1 MAKTKKRRPQT
12 KPKVKI
18 VEIFLGILNAVKLYH
33 WNTFSFAKHKATDEL
48 YSRLNEHIDKFVE
61 VMMGKTGHHIPEY
74 NRQILA
80 TSGNFKE
87 QIHNYRDFLMRL
99 GDLLNKDTDTDLL
112 NIRDEILADINQ
124 FLYLM
129 TLTK

>member
-1 MAKTKKRRPQT
+1 MAKTKKRRSE
-12 KPKVKI
+12 PKVKI
-18 VEIFLGILNAVKLYH
+18 VEIFLGILNAIKLYH
-33 WNTFSFAKHKATDEL
+33 WSTFSYAKHKATDEL

-61 VMMGKTGHHIPEY
+61 VMMGKTGRRIPEY
-74 NRQILA
+74 SKRILA
-80 TSGNFKE
+80 TSGNFTT

-99 GDLLNKDTDTDLL
+99 GDLLDETDTDLL
-112 NIRDEILADINQ
+112 SIRDEILADVNQ